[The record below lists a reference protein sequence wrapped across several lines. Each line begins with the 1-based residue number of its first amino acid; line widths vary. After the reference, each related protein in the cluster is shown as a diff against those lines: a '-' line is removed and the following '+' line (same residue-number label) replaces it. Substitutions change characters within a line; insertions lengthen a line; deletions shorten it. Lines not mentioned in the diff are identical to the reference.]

1 MAMMDMNVGA
11 MLCDYE
17 PDADERE
24 RMIARNRISKIGY
37 DDIWP
42 RSPTPPIRDPDDFT
56 SEEEDAPKID
66 KDYNISKTRLTKKSK
81 ASSSASKSKSSR
93 KRNKKSKKSSSS
105 KKRKFDDSSDSDVPE
120 FDPDNSGEGDSGDG
134 DEWVAVKPVKSFE
147 AVRAAEKERTDAPI
161 FMQEGFDAMGVGP
174 GVPKFIHEQIKR
186 ENVSKHKGDFIEKA
200 KIPKDF
206 GHALLRGEGEA
217 MAQFVEAGVR
227 IPRRGEIGLT
237 AAEIDHYEKQG
248 YVMSGTRHLR
258 MEAIRLRKES
268 QIYNIDERRALGVMH
283 RVEKEKKEYE
293 VIQQFRNLIN
303 KKIVDRKEA
312 LSHQKEKQDQ
322 LKRTQKEHE
331 KTRIK

>member
-1 MAMMDMNVGA
+1 MANYLDMPVTAMM
-11 MLCDYE
+11 CEYE
-17 PDADERE
+17 PDAEERE

-37 DDIWP
+37 ADIWP
-42 RSPTPPIRDPDDFT
+42 VSPTPPIRDPDDFT
-56 SEEEDAPKID
+56 SEEEEGPKID
-66 KDYNISKTRLTKKSK
+66 KNLNQFKKG
-81 ASSSASKSKSSR
+81 SKSSSNKR
-93 KRNKKSKKSSSS
+93 KKSSKKSKKSKKSS
-105 KKRKFDDSSDSDVPE
+105 KKRKKHRNSSDSDSDDIPDY
-120 FDPDNSGEGDSGDG
+120 DPDNSASSGDEYNDG
-134 DEWVAVKPVKSFE
+134 DDEWVAVKPIKSFE
-147 AVRAAEKERTDAPI
+147 AIRAAEKEQTDAPI
-161 FMQEGFDAMGVGP
+161 FMQEGFDATGVGP

-237 AAEIDHYEKQG
+237 AAEIEHYEKQG

-293 VIQQFRNLIN
+293 VIQQFRTLIN
-303 KKIVDRKEA
+303 RKIVDRKEA
-312 LSHQKEKQDQ
+312 LTHQKEKQDQ
-322 LKRTQKEHE
+322 LKRTQKEHD
-331 KTRIK
+331 KQRK